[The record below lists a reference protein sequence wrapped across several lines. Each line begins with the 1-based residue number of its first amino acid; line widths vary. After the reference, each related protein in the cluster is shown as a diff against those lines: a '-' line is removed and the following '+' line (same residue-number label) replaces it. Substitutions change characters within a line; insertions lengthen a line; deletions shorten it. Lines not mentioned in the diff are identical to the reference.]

1 MKMFEAI
8 EVARKTGKKIRRGKD
23 HAVWFDDK
31 LIWEDIRTYVMVSN
45 VNLDADWEVV
55 EPPPKEYDF
64 TEAYRMMKEGKWMRP
79 VGNTL
84 EHACLSGEWRC
95 RNSSSHCTSC
105 NPYLCWKHIDSKW
118 IEVNP

>member
-31 LIWEDIRTYVMVSN
+31 LIWEGIRTCVMFSN

-64 TEAYRMMKEGKWMRP
+64 GEAYQMMKAGKWMRP